1 LAGSRVK
8 EKNMAIGT
16 RCTLKM
22 LLVSLMLAGA
32 AGCATVPPQA
42 ILLSRGM
49 GSDLASVQAS
59 YRQLIRTHF
68 QDQRDRVN
76 AFIDTRWE
84 PTYLRGFI
92 QSGELVQTATGS
104 DPAEVLAG
112 VEDWVTVALD
122 EIAARRG
129 SLLRPINQQ
138 EDSLLTATDV
148 AFAQLLRA
156 NATVTAHLE
165 SLRHVQTEQDQVLD
179 QAGLKSLRD
188 RIDSGLTRV
197 SEGTQSAID
206 ELEKDRKKL
215 EAAAPHPK
223 PTRH

>member
-1 LAGSRVK
+1 
-8 EKNMAIGT
+8 
-16 RCTLKM
+16 
-22 LLVSLMLAGA
+22 
-32 AGCATVPPQA
+32 
-42 ILLSRGM
+42 
-49 GSDLASVQAS
+49 
-59 YRQLIRTHF
+59 
-68 QDQRDRVN
+68 
-76 AFIDTRWE
+76 
-84 PTYLRGFI
+84 
-92 QSGELVQTATGS
+92 
-104 DPAEVLAG
+104 
-112 VEDWVTVALD
+112 
-122 EIAARRG
+122 
-129 SLLRPINQQ
+129 
-138 EDSLLTATDV
+138 V